1 MRPAL
6 RLFNHHHFRITVFHI
21 AGNIGKCRHICHRK
35 LIGFS
40 VNQNSDF
47 FNTRIPRAGQ
57 HQCTHSLNAAVALF
71 GNLGEIP
78 TEIDGDHTVAD
89 IDAKQ
94 LHALIEGCFQ
104 PTVCFWASQKLKD
117 SGCNV
122 SGSIYRSGNRY
133 KQSAVLRWKEDLN
146 FIAVCKCRSAVFFC
160 VQSDT
165 RIGTADICSVR
176 QCIARFAVN

>member
-104 PTVCFWASQKLKD
+104 PTVCFGPRRNSKT
-117 SGCNV
+117 
-122 SGSIYRSGNRY
+122 
-133 KQSAVLRWKEDLN
+133 AVATSPVPYTVLE
-146 FIAVCKCRSAVFFC
+146 
-160 VQSDT
+160 
-165 RIGTADICSVR
+165 IGTSSLPSCAGKKT
-176 QCIARFAVN
+176 